1 MKNLAKIFM
10 AVVAGMFAFSC
21 VTDTTE
27 DLGIKVEGQGV
38 TELTLSLEESRT
50 HLGEKVIDENGVS
63 LYPLYWSEGDA
74 IAVNGVV
81 SNEIEIGSDAAT
93 ATFKFAEELTAP
105 LCVVYPASAAATVE
119 EGEGEGETTE
129 PAPVTAYPVTF
140 LAEQPYTV
148 GSFAPQA
155 APMYGYAET
164 AETIEMQHLTGVLRL
179 AIAGNGEKVTSIKTV
194 AQSGK
199 IAGAYTVDCTNGTL
213 TPSAEATNTVTVTF
227 AEPLVLGAEAAP
239 IYLTV
244 PAGNYGTFLITI
256 NTEAHGKMTIK
267 FNSHIKPIKAGTVRE
282 FSEFVYEANTLD
294 EDAGT
299 FLIDSEEALIE
310 FAKIAKAF
318 YPRTLAKVVANLDMT
333 GKEWTPVDFYGAD
346 AIFDG
351 GSAEGFTIKGLSAP
365 LFNVAV
371 SNIKNVK
378 LTNLDYEITQGSYS
392 GAIVCQLYDGLVE
405 NCSVEGKVNIN
416 NTTLAEAAA
425 SYSGVNH
432 GGLVGR
438 AVRSTIKNCTND
450 IDITITS
457 LTAPTLNIGCTV
469 GGLVGGVSV
478 NCSIEGLTNNGDI
491 TYVGTVKLG
500 NTYIS
505 GIVGKNDDSNGQND
519 FVAFNN
525 CTNNGNISSAK
536 DSASQGEILLAG
548 ITGRLEINEDV
559 VCDKLVNTGDI
570 TLNGACT
577 ATRLSGVIAYTGRAS
592 LTNCSNSGNIAINTG
607 AQTTLAYLAGIMAG
621 TIYADKL
628 ENCHNTGSLTI
639 GDGIAFNNAA
649 RLCGCFSTTS
659 NDTTKTEP
667 TAITNCTNRGAIS
680 IGNCTNTN
688 AESAGR
694 LYIGGVVGTMNDG
707 DMSNC
712 INYSTGTITI
722 KTGNWAAE
730 YMIGGLVAYVGVN
743 NATCVASTVADSS
756 NQADIMIAPVGDAAK
771 GELGGITAEAY
782 YNKKGDI
789 RVDYL
794 RVTNS
799 GNITLKGK
807 FTGGGQPWL
816 GGLLGINNHD
826 NILMKD
832 CVNSGNITNE
842 ATASPNI
849 GGLVG
854 RDGNNKE
861 FVIDGCTNSGNINY
875 NVAATSGV
883 YAGGFIGHRNDVGST
898 IIKNSVNEGAITV
911 ANQTVAKAD
920 WACNVAGFVASNSTE
935 KLTVTN
941 CTNGKLND
949 TTGKGNLTL
958 GNCDTGIALGGI
970 VGRCDKAPTISGC
983 KNYATIKQNGFGG
996 YDKTKR
1002 AHISGILGNCSV
1014 GGIQITECEN
1024 HGTVEYVSPN
1034 PRKDA
1039 RTDVAGIVATTAS
1052 SGNLIKGCKN
1062 YGTINYKA
1070 KKTNAG
1076 EVTVAGITGCPQSTT
1091 IVENCE
1097 NHGLIHASGST
1108 SSGYDIGGIAGGPSG
1123 AAVEFLNCKNYGEVK
1138 QSGATAGTSYIGGII
1153 GYGYSFHVLQGC
1165 ENHATVSINNNS
1177 NKSFY
1182 VGGLVGWARIA
1193 SGNGTSAVAHTIKDC
1208 INYSNVSLAGKGYTC
1223 HAGGVGGRINN
1234 EDAEMHWAELSGL
1247 KNYGTITYGI
1257 TASNAVA
1264 CGGIF
1269 GSAALNA
1276 NCPVGALNNMTGF
1289 VFYGDIKAI
1298 GMEGKVGAI
1307 LGVDRSENIIV
1318 KNAQLGGNMVFA
1330 QDEKTETDADTMEET
1345 VIKTDV
1351 LTPITAENYFK
1362 YIYKTPITADQ
1373 ATEDGCGWLS
1383 ESEKPAVPVY
1393 TPAN

>member
-1 MKNLAKIFM
+1 MKNLTKIFM
-10 AVVAGMFAFSC
+10 VVAVALFAFSC
-21 VTDTTE
+21 VQNATE

-38 TELTLSLEESRT
+38 KELTLSLEESRT
-50 HLGEKVIDENGVS
+50 HLGDKVVNEDGTS

-74 IAVNGVV
+74 ISANGVNSLPLAGV
-81 SNEIEIGSDAAT
+81 ATDATAAT
-93 ATFKFAEELTAP
+93 FSFEQEIKTP
-105 LCVVYPASAAATVE
+105 LHVVYPAVAVATVE
-119 EGEGEGETTE
+119 EGEEVPATTY
-129 PAPVTAYPVTF
+129 AVNF

-155 APMYGYAET
+155 APMYGYATKVDTLTHAAAVELH
-164 AETIEMQHLTGVLRL
+164 HLTGVLRFAL
-179 AIAGNGEKVTSIKTV
+179 KGNGEKVTSIKV
-194 AQSGK
+194 KAENGV
-199 IAGAYTVDCTNGTL
+199 IAGPFAVDCTNGAL
-213 TPSAEATNTVTVTF
+213 TASENASNTVTVTF
-227 AEPLVLGAEAAP
+227 AEGLVLGAEATP
-239 IYLTV
+239 VYLTV
-244 PAGNYGTFLITI
+244 PAGSYGTFLITV
-256 NTEAHGKMTIK
+256 NTEAHQKMTVK
-267 FNSHIKPIKAGTVRE
+267 FSSHVKPINAGTVRE

-294 EDAGT
+294 EEADT
-299 FLIDSEEALIE
+299 FIIDSEEALIE
-310 FAKIAKAF
+310 FAKVAKAF

-333 GKEWTPVDFYGAD
+333 GKEWTPIDFYGAD
-346 AIFDG
+346 ATFDG
-351 GSAEGFTIKGLSAP
+351 GSADGYTIKGLSAP

-378 LTNLDYEITQGSYS
+378 LTDIDYEITQGAYS

-416 NTTLAEAAA
+416 NTTLAEAAT

-457 LTAPTLNIGCTV
+457 LTAPDLNTSCTV

-505 GIVGKNDDSNGQND
+505 GIVGKNDDSNGQDD
-519 FVAFNN
+519 FVLFTN
-525 CTNNGNISSAK
+525 CTNNGNISTAK
-536 DSASQGEILLAG
+536 DSASQGEILLSG

-577 ATRLSGVIAYTGRAS
+577 GTRLSGVIGYIGRAS

-607 AQTTLAYLAGIMAG
+607 AQTPLAYLAGIMAG

-639 GDGIAFNNAA
+639 GDGVAFTGAV
-649 RLCGCFSTTS
+649 RLCGVFVTTA

-688 AESAGR
+688 KESGGR
-694 LYIGGVVGTMNDG
+694 LYIGGVAGTMNDG

-712 INYSTGTITI
+712 INHPTGTITI

-743 NATCVASTVADSS
+743 NTTCVASTVADSS
-756 NQADIMIAPVGDAAK
+756 NQADIMIAPVGNAAK
-771 GELGGITAEAY
+771 GEIGGITAETY
-782 YNKKGDI
+782 YNKKGDL
-789 RVDYL
+789 RADYL

-799 GNITLKGK
+799 GNITLKGT
-807 FTGGGQPWL
+807 FTGGGHPWL
-816 GGLLGINNHD
+816 GGFLGINNHD
-826 NILMKD
+826 NMLFKD

-849 GGLVG
+849 GGFVG

-911 ANQTVAKAD
+911 ANQTLAKND
-920 WACNVAGFVASNSTE
+920 YSCNVAGFVASNTTD

-970 VGRCDKAPTISGC
+970 IGLSDKVLTISGC

-996 YDKTKR
+996 YNKSTR
-1002 AHISGILGNCSV
+1002 AHISGIFGYSKV

-1034 PRKDA
+1034 PRSEA
-1039 RTDVAGIVATTAS
+1039 RTDVAGIIATTVS
-1052 SGNLIKGCKN
+1052 SSNLIKDCKN

-1076 EVTVAGITGCPQSTT
+1076 EVTLAGIVGCPQVTT

-1097 NHGLIHASGST
+1097 NHGLIHGSGAT
-1108 SSGYDIGGIAGGPSG
+1108 TSGYDIGGIAGGPSG

-1138 QSGATAGTSYIGGII
+1138 QSGAIGGSTYVGGII

-1165 ENHATVSINNNS
+1165 ENHGPVTILNTNS
-1177 NKSFY
+1177 AKSLH
-1182 VGGLVGWARIA
+1182 VGGVVGWARIA
-1193 SGNGTSAVAHTIKDC
+1193 SGNGTNVVAHVIKDC
-1208 INYSNVSLAGKGYTC
+1208 ANYYDLTFTGKGNTYN
-1223 HAGGVGGRINN
+1223 AGGLFGVLNN
-1234 EDAEMHWAELSGL
+1234 EDPEMHWGEVSGL
-1247 KNYGTITYGI
+1247 KNVANITFEA
-1257 TASNAVA
+1257 TATTPRF
-1264 CGGIF
+1264 GGMI
-1269 GSAALNA
+1269 GNAALTA

-1298 GMEGKVGAI
+1298 GMAGKVGAI
-1307 LGVDRSENIIV
+1307 LGVDRSANITI
-1318 KNAQLGGNMVFA
+1318 KNAQIGGNFIFS
-1330 QDEKTETDADTMEET
+1330 TETGTDAAGNDET
-1345 VIKTDV
+1345 WDV
-1351 LTPITAENYFK
+1351 KTPIDLTM
-1362 YIYKTPITADQ
+1362 IYKTAITEAQ
-1373 ATEDGCGWLS
+1373 AIEDGCS
-1383 ESEKPAVPVY
+1383 IITEKPAVPTV
-1393 TPAN
+1393 PAQ

>member
-1 MKNLAKIFM
+1 MKNLTKIFM
-10 AVVAGMFAFSC
+10 AVAVALFAFSC
-21 VTDTTE
+21 VQDATE
-27 DLGIKVEGQGV
+27 DLGVNIKGQGV
-38 TELTLSLEESRT
+38 TELTLSIGEVTKT
-50 HLGEKVIDENGVS
+50 HLGDKVVNEDGTS

-74 IAVNGVV
+74 ISANGVN
-81 SNEIEIGSDAAT
+81 SNPLTGIGEAADT
-93 ATFKFAEELTAP
+93 ATFSFEQEIKTP
-105 LCVVYPASAAATVE
+105 LHVVYPAVAVATVE
-119 EGEGEGETTE
+119 EGEEV
-129 PAPVTAYPVTF
+129 PATLAAVNF

-148 GSFAPQA
+148 GTFAPQA
-155 APMYGYAET
+155 APMYGYASEVN
-164 AETIEMQHLTGVLRL
+164 AETGAAAVELKHLTGVLRL
-179 AIAGNGEKVTSIKTV
+179 ALKGNGEKVTSIKV
-194 AQSGK
+194 KAEEGK
-199 IAGAYTVDCTNGTL
+199 VAGAFAIDCTNGTL
-213 TPSAEATNTVTVTF
+213 TASENTSDTVTVTF
-227 AEPLVLGAEAAP
+227 AEGLVLGAEAAP
-239 IYLTV
+239 IYLTI
-244 PAGNYGTFLITI
+244 PAGSYGTFLITV
-256 NTEAHGKMTIK
+256 NTEAHGKMTVK
-267 FNSHIKPIKAGTVRE
+267 FNSHVKPIAAGTVRE
-282 FSEFVYEANTLD
+282 FSEFAYEANTLD
-294 EDAGT
+294 EEADT
-299 FLIDSEEALIE
+299 FIIDSEEALIE
-310 FAKIAKAF
+310 FAKVSKAF

-333 GKEWTPVDFYGAD
+333 GKEWTPIDLYGAD
-346 AIFDG
+346 ATFDG
-351 GSAEGFTIKGLSAP
+351 GSAEGYTIKGLSAP

-378 LTNLDYEITQGSYS
+378 LTDLDYEITQGAYS

-457 LTAPTLNIGCTV
+457 LTDPTLNVGCAV

-505 GIVGKNDDSNGQND
+505 GIVGKNDDSNGQDD
-519 FVAFNN
+519 FVLFTN
-525 CTNNGNISSAK
+525 CTNNGNISTAK
-536 DSASQGEILLAG
+536 DSASQAEILLSG

-559 VCDKLVNTGDI
+559 VCDKLINTGDI

-577 ATRLSGVIAYTGRAS
+577 GTRLSGGIGYTARVS

-607 AQTTLAYLAGIMAG
+607 AQTPLAYLAGLMAG

-639 GDGIAFNNAA
+639 GDGLACTGAV
-649 RLCGCFSTTS
+649 RLCGVFVTTC

-688 AESAGR
+688 SGSGGR
-694 LYIGGVVGTMNDG
+694 LYIGGVAGTVNDG

-712 INYSTGTITI
+712 INYPTGTITI

-743 NATCVASTVADSS
+743 NTTCVASTVADSS
-756 NQADIMIAPVGDAAK
+756 NQADIMIAPVGNAAK
-771 GELGGITAEAY
+771 GEIGGITAETY
-782 YNKKGDI
+782 YNKKGDL
-789 RVDYL
+789 RADYL

-799 GNITLKGK
+799 GNITIKGT
-807 FTGGGQPWL
+807 FTSGGHPWL
-816 GGLLGINNHD
+816 GGFLGINNHD
-826 NILMKD
+826 NMLFKD
-832 CVNSGNITNE
+832 CVNSGNITHE

-849 GGLVG
+849 GGFVG

-883 YAGGFIGHRNDVGST
+883 YAGGFIGHRNDVGAT

-911 ANQTVAKAD
+911 ANQTLAKAD
-920 WACNVAGFVASNSTE
+920 WSCNVAGFVASNTTD

-970 VGRCDKAPTISGC
+970 IGRSDKVPTISGC

-1002 AHISGILGNCSV
+1002 AHISGIFGYSTV

-1024 HGTVEYVSPN
+1024 HGTVEYVSAN
-1034 PRKDA
+1034 PRSDA
-1039 RTDVAGIVATTAS
+1039 RTDVAGIIATTVS
-1052 SGNLIKGCKN
+1052 TGNLIKDCKN

-1076 EVTVAGITGCPQSTT
+1076 EVTVAGIVGCPQSTT

-1097 NHGLIHASGST
+1097 NHGLVHGSGAT
-1108 SSGYDIGGIAGGPSG
+1108 TSGYDIGGIAGGPSG

-1138 QSGATAGTSYIGGII
+1138 QSGAAGGSTYVGGII

-1165 ENHATVSINNNS
+1165 ENYAPVTILNTNS
-1177 NKSFY
+1177 GANMN
-1182 VGGLVGWARIA
+1182 VGGVVGWARIA
-1193 SGNGTSAVAHTIKDC
+1193 SGNGTNVVAHVIKDC
-1208 INYSNVSLAGKGYTC
+1208 ANYHDLTFTGKGKTYS
-1223 HAGGVGGRINN
+1223 AGGLFGVLNN
-1234 EDAEMHWAELSGL
+1234 EDPEMYWVEVSGL
-1247 KNYGTITYGI
+1247 KNIANITFDCTGTTPRFGGMIGH
-1257 TASNAVA
+1257 SAVSS
-1264 CGGIF
+1264 G
-1269 GSAALNA
+1269 
-1276 NCPVGALNNMTGF
+1276 CPAGALNNMTGF

-1298 GMEGKVGAI
+1298 GKSGVGAI
-1307 LGVDRSENIIV
+1307 LGADRSENIIV
-1318 KNAQLGGNMVFA
+1318 KNAQLGGNFIFS
-1330 QDEKTETDADTMEET
+1330 TETGTDAAGNDET
-1345 VIKTDV
+1345 WDV
-1351 LTPITAENYFK
+1351 KTPIDLTM
-1362 YIYKTPITADQ
+1362 IYKTAITVEQ
-1373 ATEDGCGWLS
+1373 AEADGCS
-1383 ESEKPAVPVY
+1383 IITEKPAVPAV
-1393 TPAN
+1393 PAQ

>member
-1 MKNLAKIFM
+1 MKNLTKIFM
-10 AVVAGMFAFSC
+10 AVALSMFAFSC
-21 VTDTTE
+21 VQDVTE
-27 DLGIKVEGQGV
+27 DLGVKAEGQGV
-38 TELTLSLEESRT
+38 TELTLSIGEVTKT
-50 HLGEKVIDENGVS
+50 HLGDKVVNEDGTS

-74 IAVNGVV
+74 ISVNGVN
-81 SNEIEIGSDAAT
+81 SNPLTGVGEGAAT
-93 ATFKFAEELTAP
+93 ATFTFASEVKTP
-105 LCVVYPASAAATVE
+105 IHVVYPAVAVATVE
-119 EGEGEGETTE
+119 EGEEV
-129 PAPVTAYPVTF
+129 PATLSAVNF

-148 GSFAPQA
+148 GTFTPQA
-155 APMYGYAET
+155 APMYGYTETVNAET
-164 AETIEMQHLTGVLRL
+164 GAAEVELKHLTGVLRL
-179 AIAGNGEKVTSIKTV
+179 ALQGNGEKVTSIKV
-194 AQSGK
+194 KAENGK
-199 IAGAYTVDCTNGTL
+199 VAGAFTVDCTNGTL
-213 TPSAEATNTVTVTF
+213 TASEDASNTVTVTF
-227 AEPLVLGAEAAP
+227 AEGLVLGAEAAP

-244 PAGNYGTFLITI
+244 PAGNYGTFLITV
-256 NTEAHGKMTIK
+256 NTEAHGKMTVK
-267 FNSHIKPIKAGTVRE
+267 FNSHVKTIKAGTVRE

-294 EDAGT
+294 EEADT
-299 FLIDSEEALIE
+299 FIIDSEEALIE
-310 FAKIAKAF
+310 FAKVAKAF

-333 GKEWTPVDFYGAD
+333 GKEWTPIDFYGAD

-351 GSAEGFTIKGLSAP
+351 GSAEGYTIKGLSAP

-371 SNIKNVK
+371 STIKNVK
-378 LTNLDYEITQGSYS
+378 LTDIDYEITQGAYS

-457 LTAPTLNIGCTV
+457 LTAATLNVGCTV

-478 NCSIEGLTNNGDI
+478 NCTIEGLTNNGDI

-505 GIVGKNDDSNGQND
+505 GIVGKNDDSNGQDD

-525 CTNNGNISSAK
+525 CTNNGNISTAK
-536 DSASQGEILLAG
+536 DSASQGEIILSG

-559 VCDKLVNTGDI
+559 VCDKLINTGDI

-577 ATRLSGVIAYTGRAS
+577 GVRLTGAIAYVGRAS

-607 AQTTLAYLAGIMAG
+607 AQTPLAYLAGIVAG

-639 GDGIAFNNAA
+639 GDGVAFTGAV
-649 RLCGCFSTTS
+649 RLCGVFVTTC

-688 AESAGR
+688 AESGGR
-694 LYIGGVVGTMNDG
+694 LYIGGVAGTMNDG
-707 DMSNC
+707 YMSNC
-712 INYSTGTITI
+712 INYPTGTITI

-756 NQADIMIAPVGDAAK
+756 NQAELMIAPVGDAAK

-782 YNKKGDI
+782 YNKKGSI
-789 RVDYL
+789 RADYL

-807 FTGGGQPWL
+807 FTGGGHPWL
-816 GGLLGINNHD
+816 GGILGINNHD

-861 FVIDGCTNSGNINY
+861 FVIDGCKNTGNINY

-883 YAGGFIGHRNDVGST
+883 YAGGFIGHRNEGST
-898 IIKNSVNEGAITV
+898 TIKNSVNEGAITV

-920 WACNVAGFVASNSTE
+920 WSCNVAGFVASNSIE
-935 KLTVTN
+935 NLTITN

-970 VGRCDKAPTISGC
+970 VGRCDKAPTISNC
-983 KNYATIKQNGFGG
+983 KNYATIKQDGFGG

-1024 HGTVEYVSPN
+1024 HGTVEYVLAN
-1034 PRKDA
+1034 PRSNA

-1076 EVTVAGITGCPQSTT
+1076 EVTVAGIVGCPQSTT

-1097 NHGLIHASGST
+1097 NHGLVHGSGAT
-1108 SSGYDIGGIAGGPSG
+1108 TSGYDIGGIAGGPSG
-1123 AAVEFLNCKNYGEVK
+1123 AAIEFLNCKNYGEVK
-1138 QSGATAGTSYIGGII
+1138 QSGAAGGSTYIGGVV

-1165 ENHATVSINNNS
+1165 ENHGPVTILNTNT
-1177 NKSFY
+1177 KSFH
-1182 VGGLVGWARIA
+1182 VGGVVGWARIA
-1193 SGNGTSAVAHTIKDC
+1193 SGNGTTVVAHVIKDC
-1208 INYSNVSLAGKGYTC
+1208 ANYYDLTFTGTAGTYS
-1223 HAGGVGGRINN
+1223 AGGIFGVLNN
-1234 EDAEMHWAELSGL
+1234 EDAEMYWAEVSGL
-1247 KNYGTITYGI
+1247 KNVANITFDC
-1257 TASNAVA
+1257 TASTPRFGGMIGHSAVNSG
-1264 CGGIF
+1264 CT
-1269 GSAALNA
+1269 
-1276 NCPVGALNNMTGF
+1276 VGAMNNMTGF

-1298 GMEGKVGAI
+1298 GKKDIVGAI
-1307 LGVDRSENIIV
+1307 VGATQQRLVLMQAARRRLGMLRLQSTS
-1318 KNAQLGGNMVFA
+1318 L
-1330 QDEKTETDADTMEET
+1330 
-1345 VIKTDV
+1345 
-1351 LTPITAENYFK
+1351 
-1362 YIYKTPITADQ
+1362 
-1373 ATEDGCGWLS
+1373 
-1383 ESEKPAVPVY
+1383 
-1393 TPAN
+1393 

>member
-1 MKNLAKIFM
+1 MKNLTKIFM
-10 AVVAGMFAFSC
+10 AVALSMFAFSC
-21 VTDTTE
+21 VQDVTE
-27 DLGIKVEGQGV
+27 DLGVKAEGQGV
-38 TELTLSLEESRT
+38 TELTLSIGEVTKT
-50 HLGEKVIDENGVS
+50 HLGDKVVNEDGTS

-74 IAVNGVV
+74 ISVNGVT
-81 SNEIEIGSDAAT
+81 SNPLTGVGEGAAT
-93 ATFKFAEELTAP
+93 ATFTFAQEVKTP
-105 LCVVYPASAAATVE
+105 IHVVYPAVAVATVE
-119 EGEGEGETTE
+119 EGEEV
-129 PAPVTAYPVTF
+129 PATLSAVNF

-148 GSFAPQA
+148 GTFAPQA
-155 APMYGYAET
+155 APMYGYANEVN
-164 AETIEMQHLTGVLRL
+164 AETGVAAVELKHLTGVLRL
-179 AIAGNGEKVTSIKTV
+179 ALQGNGEKVTSIKV
-194 AQSGK
+194 KAENGK
-199 IAGAYTVDCTNGTL
+199 VAGAFTVDCTNGTL
-213 TPSAEATNTVTVTF
+213 TASEEASNTVTVTF
-227 AEPLVLGAEAAP
+227 AEGLVLGAEAAP

-244 PAGNYGTFLITI
+244 PAGNYGTFLITV
-256 NTEAHGKMTIK
+256 NTEAHGKMTVK
-267 FNSHIKPIKAGTVRE
+267 FNSHVKPITAGTVRE

-294 EDAGT
+294 EEADS
-299 FLIDSEEALIE
+299 FIIDSEEALIE
-310 FAKIAKAF
+310 FAKVAKAF

-333 GKEWTPVDFYGAD
+333 GKEWTPIDFYGAD

-351 GSAEGFTIKGLSAP
+351 GSAEGYTIKGLSAP

-371 SNIKNVK
+371 STIKNVK
-378 LTNLDYEITQGSYS
+378 LTNIDYEITQGAYS

-457 LTAPTLNIGCTV
+457 LTAPDLNVGCTV
-469 GGLVGGVSV
+469 GGLVGGVSDH
-478 NCSIEGLTNNGDI
+478 CSIEGLTNNGDI

-500 NTYIS
+500 NTYIA
-505 GIVGKNDDSNGQND
+505 GIVGKNDDSNGQDD
-519 FVAFNN
+519 FVLFTN
-525 CTNNGNISSAK
+525 CTNNGNISTAK
-536 DSASQGEILLAG
+536 DSASQSEILLAG

-559 VCDKLVNTGDI
+559 VCDQLVNTGDI

-577 ATRLSGVIAYTGRAS
+577 GTRLSGAIAYRARAS

-607 AQTTLAYLAGIMAG
+607 AQTPLAYLAGLMAG

-639 GDGIAFNNAA
+639 GDGLACTGAV
-649 RLCGCFSTTS
+649 RLCGVFDTTA
-659 NDTTKTEP
+659 NDTSKTEP

-680 IGNCTNTN
+680 IGNCTNTT
-688 AESAGR
+688 SSSGGR
-694 LYIGGVVGTMNDG
+694 LYIGGVAGTMNDG

-712 INYSTGTITI
+712 INYPTGTITV
-722 KTGNWAAE
+722 KTGAWAAE

-756 NQADIMIAPVGDAAK
+756 NQAELMIAPVGDAAK
-771 GELGGITAEAY
+771 GEIGGITAETY
-782 YNKKGDI
+782 YNKKGDL
-789 RVDYL
+789 RADYL

-799 GNITLKGK
+799 GNITIKGT
-807 FTGGGQPWL
+807 FTGGGHPWL
-816 GGLLGINNHD
+816 GGFLGINNHD
-826 NILMKD
+826 NMLFKD

-849 GGLVG
+849 GGFVG

-883 YAGGFIGHRNDVGST
+883 YAGGFIGHRNDVGAT

-911 ANQTVAKAD
+911 ANQTLAKSEYS
-920 WACNVAGFVASNSTE
+920 CNVAGFVASNTTE

-996 YDKTKR
+996 YDKNRR
-1002 AHISGILGNCSV
+1002 AHISGILGNCTV

-1039 RTDVAGIVATTAS
+1039 RTDVAGIVATTVS
-1052 SGNLIKGCKN
+1052 SGNLIKDCKN
-1062 YGTINYKA
+1062 YGSILYKA

-1076 EVTVAGITGCPQSTT
+1076 EVTLAGIVGCPQSTT

-1097 NHGLIHASGST
+1097 NHGLVHASGAT
-1108 SSGYDIGGIAGGPSG
+1108 TSGYDIGGIAGGPSG

-1138 QSGATAGTSYIGGII
+1138 QSGAAGGSTYIGGII

-1165 ENHATVSINNNS
+1165 ENYAPVTVLNTNS
-1177 NKSFY
+1177 GANMS
-1182 VGGLVGWARIA
+1182 VGGVVGWARIA
-1193 SGNGTSAVAHTIKDC
+1193 SGNGTNVVAHVIKDC
-1208 INYSNVSLAGKGYTC
+1208 ANYHDLTFTGKGKTYS
-1223 HAGGVGGRINN
+1223 AGGLFGVLNN
-1234 EDAEMHWAELSGL
+1234 EDAEMHWAEVSGL
-1247 KNYGTITYGI
+1247 KNVANITFECTGTTPRYGGMIGH
-1257 TASNAVA
+1257 SAV
-1264 CGGIF
+1264 
-1269 GSAALNA
+1269 NA
-1276 NCPVGALNNMTGF
+1276 NCPVGAMNNMTGF

-1298 GMEGKVGAI
+1298 GKKGIVGAI
-1307 LGVDRSENIIV
+1307 VGADRSEKITI
-1318 KNAQLGGNMVFA
+1318 KNAQLGGNFIFS
-1330 QDEKTETDADTMEET
+1330 TETGTDAAGNDET
-1345 VIKTDV
+1345 VEIKTPID
-1351 LTPITAENYFK
+1351 LTM
-1362 YIYKTPITADQ
+1362 IYKTAITVEQ
-1373 ATEDGCGWLS
+1373 AEADGCS
-1383 ESEKPAVPVY
+1383 IITVKPAVPTV
-1393 TPAN
+1393 PAQ

>member
-1 MKNLAKIFM
+1 MKNLTKIFM

-27 DLGIKVEGQGV
+27 DLGIKVDGQKGV
-38 TELTLSLEESRT
+38 TELALSLEESRT
-50 HLGEKVIDENGVS
+50 HLGEKAEGV
-63 LYPLYWSEGDA
+63 YPLYWSEGDA

-81 SNEIEIGSDAAT
+81 SNPLVAGGEAT
-93 ATFKFAEELTAP
+93 ATFSFAEEVKTP
-105 LCVVYPASAAATVE
+105 LHIVYPASAVATVE
-119 EGEGEGETTE
+119 GEETE
-129 PAPVTAYPVTF
+129 APAATASAVNF

-148 GSFAPQA
+148 GTFAPQA
-155 APMYGYAET
+155 APMYGYAAELPET
-164 AETIEMQHLTGVLRL
+164 GVQLNHLTGVLRL
-179 AIAGNGEKVTSIKTV
+179 AIAGNGEKVTSIKAV
-194 AQSGK
+194 AQNGK
-199 IAGAYTVDCTNGTL
+199 IAGPFTVDCTTGEL
-213 TPSAEATNTVTVTF
+213 TPSADAVNTVTVTF

-244 PAGNYGTFLITI
+244 PAGNYGTFLITV

-294 EDAGT
+294 EEAGT

-333 GKEWTPVDFYGAD
+333 GKEWTPIDFYGAD
-346 AIFDG
+346 ATFDG
-351 GSAEGFTIKGLSAP
+351 GSAEGYTIKGLSAP

-378 LTNLDYEITQGSYS
+378 LTDIDYAITTGAYS

-457 LTAPTLNIGCTV
+457 LTAPTLNVGCTV

-525 CTNNGNISSAK
+525 CTNNGNISTAK
-536 DSASQGEILLAG
+536 GSASQGEILLSG

-559 VCDKLVNTGDI
+559 VCDKLINTGDI

-577 ATRLSGVIAYTGRAS
+577 GTRLSGAIGYTARAS

-607 AQTTLAYLAGIMAG
+607 AQTPLAYLAGLMAG

-628 ENCHNTGSLTI
+628 DNCHNTGSLTI
-639 GDGIAFNNAA
+639 GDGVAFTGAV
-649 RLCGCFSTTS
+649 RLCGCFVTTA

-680 IGNCTNTN
+680 IGNCSNTN
-688 AESAGR
+688 AESGGR

-712 INYSTGTITI
+712 INYPTGTITI

-730 YMIGGLVAYVGVN
+730 YMVGGLVAYVGVN

-756 NQADIMIAPVGDAAK
+756 NQAELMIAPVGDAAK
-771 GELGGITAEAY
+771 GEIGGITGEAY
-782 YNKKGDI
+782 YNKKGSI
-789 RVDYL
+789 RADYI

-807 FTGGGQPWL
+807 FTGGGHPWL

-849 GGLVG
+849 GGFVG

-883 YAGGFIGHRNDVGST
+883 YAGGFIGHRNEGST

-911 ANQTVAKAD
+911 ANQTLAKSD
-920 WACNVAGFVASNSTE
+920 YSCNVAGFVASNSIE
-935 KLTVTN
+935 NLTVTN

-1039 RTDVAGIVATTAS
+1039 RTDVAGIVATTVS
-1052 SGNLIKGCKN
+1052 TGNLIKGCKN
-1062 YGTINYKA
+1062 YGSILYKA

-1097 NHGLIHASGST
+1097 NHGLIHASGAT
-1108 SSGYDIGGIAGGPSG
+1108 TSGYDIGGIAGGPSG

-1138 QSGATAGTSYIGGII
+1138 QSGAAGGSTYVGGII
-1153 GYGYSFHVLQGC
+1153 GYGYSFHVMNGC
-1165 ENHATVSINNNS
+1165 ENHGPVTILNTTA
-1177 NKSFY
+1177 KSFY

-1193 SGNGTSAVAHTIKDC
+1193 SGNGTAAVAHTIKNSG
-1208 INYSNVSLAGKGYTC
+1208 NYYNLTFTGKAGTYS
-1223 HAGGVGGRINN
+1223 AGGLFGTINN
-1234 EDAEMHWAELSGL
+1234 EDAEMSWDEISGL
-1247 KNYGTITYGI
+1247 KNVANITFDC
-1257 TASNAVA
+1257 TASTPRF
-1264 CGGIF
+1264 GGMI
-1269 GSAALNA
+1269 GYAALNA
-1276 NCPVGALNNMTGF
+1276 NCPVGALNNLDSF
-1289 VFYGDIKAI
+1289 VCYGDIKAI

-1318 KNAQLGGNMVFA
+1318 KNAQLGGNMVFS
-1330 QDEKTETDADTMEET
+1330 ET
-1345 VIKTDV
+1345 VEEIEDPEGGEPQVTV
-1351 LTPITAENYFK
+1351 TNINTPIDASSYFK
-1362 YIYKTPITADQ
+1362 YIYTSAITEDQ
-1373 ATEDGCGWLS
+1373 ATEDGCEALAT
-1383 ESEKPAVPVY
+1383 KPAVPVY
-1393 TPAN
+1393 TPAE